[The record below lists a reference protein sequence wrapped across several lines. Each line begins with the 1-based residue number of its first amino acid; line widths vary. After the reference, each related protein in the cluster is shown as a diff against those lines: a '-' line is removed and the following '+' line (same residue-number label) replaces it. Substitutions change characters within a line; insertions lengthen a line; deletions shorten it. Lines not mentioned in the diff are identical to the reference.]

1 MDADGFLHRA
11 TSYYAQ
17 AERTA
22 LSPGRF
28 AETAE
33 AIRRELRAA
42 TADLVPCAC
51 ARMRADRQLVG
62 QRHFDFA
69 PPTPQR
75 GPTPAAEGRAQT
87 CAAKPD

>member
-11 TSYYAQ
+11 ACHHAQ

-33 AIRRELRAA
+33 ATRRELRAA
-42 TADLVPCAC
+42 TADPVRCAC
-51 ARMRADRQLVG
+51 ARMRAECQAVG
-62 QRHFDFA
+62 QREFDFA
-69 PPTPQR
+69 PRTPQR
-75 GPTPAAEGRAQT
+75 GPTPTA
-87 CAAKPD
+87 